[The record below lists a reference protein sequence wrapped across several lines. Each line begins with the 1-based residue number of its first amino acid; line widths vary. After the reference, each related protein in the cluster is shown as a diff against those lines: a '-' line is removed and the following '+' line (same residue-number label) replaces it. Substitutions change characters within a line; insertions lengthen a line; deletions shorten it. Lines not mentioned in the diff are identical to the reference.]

1 MNHLHLVLY
10 VIQIWLSQTT
20 SYPDISMKDTDPEM
34 AAIAYDEEETG
45 ASRRKTRELCW
56 VDKRTLPWKLLPGT
70 ALDLCARAQ
79 NRPLWVVDRMARV
92 RYYHATKKVD

>member
-1 MNHLHLVLY
+1 M
-10 VIQIWLSQTT
+10 LSQTT

-79 NRPLWVVDRMARV
+79 NRPLWVVDRMAKV
-92 RYYHATKKVD
+92 RN